1 MHRGTRLPRPP
12 LREPFRG
19 SCLSRSVSRMLNL
32 GSKRIRFSILI
43 IANSTAIDVYVG
55 SRDPGDSTC
64 EARQPGFFLLL
75 HGSSLPASTQHM
87 YCTVVPL
94 KSMGPQPLLGWH
106 GASNA
111 APTSQI
117 SGA

>member
-12 LREPFRG
+12 LREPFRD

-32 GSKRIRFSILI
+32 GSRRIRFSILI

-55 SRDPGDSTC
+55 SRDPGDPTC

-75 HGSSLPASTQHM
+75 HCSSLLSQYTTHVL
-87 YCTVVPL
+87 YCGTVE
-94 KSMGPQPLLGWH
+94 SMGP
-106 GASNA
+106 A
-111 APTSQI
+111 AVA
-117 SGA
+117 GMARCE